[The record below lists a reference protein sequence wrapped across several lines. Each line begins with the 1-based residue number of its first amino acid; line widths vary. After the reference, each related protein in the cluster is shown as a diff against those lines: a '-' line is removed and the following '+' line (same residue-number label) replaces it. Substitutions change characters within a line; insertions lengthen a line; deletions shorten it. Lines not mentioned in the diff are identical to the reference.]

1 MSKLFFFTVFF
12 NTTFTIIILCILISG
27 AILSFICSLKYLS
40 YCLFCD
46 TANGVNSN
54 QIFFYI
60 LIFHKIKRHS
70 LKKML

>member
-12 NTTFTIIILCILISG
+12 NITFTIIILCILISG

-46 TANGVNSN
+46 TENGVNSN
-54 QIFFYI
+54 YFILSITNIFLYI
-60 LIFHKIKRHS
+60 NFS
-70 LKKML
+70 

>member
-12 NTTFTIIILCILISG
+12 NITFTIIILCILILG

-54 QIFFYI
+54 YFVLSITNIFLYI
-60 LIFHKIKRHS
+60 NFS
-70 LKKML
+70 